1 MNLYEKFIEAI
12 KPTWEITE
20 PFPSY
25 KDRDEN
31 SFRVLHLT
39 QAEFEYL
46 KWHLREELSST
57 ESLIKFKKDV
67 LGVGTVKFFKKQK
80 KVLSEIQRKL
90 KNESR
95 P

>member
-1 MNLYEKFIEAI
+1 MNLYEKFIQSI

-20 PFPSY
+20 PSPSY

-31 SFRVLHLT
+31 SFRVLHLS
-39 QAEFEYL
+39 QQEFEFL
-46 KWHLREELSST
+46 KHTLREDIALAEWVLR
-57 ESLIKFKKDV
+57 ESCVSQKDM
-67 LGVGTVKFFKKQK
+67 KSFKKQRK
-80 KVLSEIQRKL
+80 TLSEIQRKL

>member
-1 MNLYEKFIEAI
+1 MNLYEKFIQSI
-12 KPTWEITE
+12 KPAWESTE

-31 SFRVLHLT
+31 SFRVLHLS
-39 QAEFEYL
+39 QSEFEYL
-46 KWHLREELSST
+46 KMYLREGLSST
-57 ESLIKFKKDV
+57 DWWIKNSDATPDN
-67 LGVGTVKFFKKQK
+67 LKQNK
-80 KVLSEIQRKL
+80 RHYKTLSEIQRKL